1 MSSTYGQ
8 RRICGN
14 SCDVRLF
21 QWLANKDNYYSYR
34 LVLCPEHLGTV
45 FYLKTTLERNRL
57 YLGGVFGEMMGTE
70 GDIVVAS
77 SFKGNE
83 LIDRAFDKR
92 RRQHQIIGF

>member
-1 MSSTYGQ
+1 MNDGFAGTA
-8 RRICGN
+8 
-14 SCDVRLF
+14 VMLRLF

-45 FYLKTTLERNRL
+45 FYLKNHTQSEIDL
-57 YLGGVFGEMMGTE
+57 YLGGSSVKWGTE

-83 LIDRAFDKR
+83 LIDFRHIADNTKS
-92 RRQHQIIGF
+92 